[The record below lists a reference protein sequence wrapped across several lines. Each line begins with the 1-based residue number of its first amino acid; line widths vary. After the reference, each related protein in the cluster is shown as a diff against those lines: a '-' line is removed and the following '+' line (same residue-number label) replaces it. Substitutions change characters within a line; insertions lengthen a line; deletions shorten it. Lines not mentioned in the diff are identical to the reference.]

1 MAHGDPGETG
11 IPAEPGDRVARTL
24 GMLERER
31 ATGLLRVG
39 DDGALHLDGGAVTR
53 AESRHAPGPR
63 DLTGALGGPDP
74 ELPALLALFDAAYFL
89 LGSGAEPVFTD
100 GPPPAQGPAR
110 RITAATLVHE
120 RRRRRT
126 LLHSAWP
133 YDDVDAA
140 PVEPV
145 RRVRRQRVIL
155 TGLQAEILLNADGRR
170 TPGELARDLGRTA
183 FACLLA
189 VRGLAA
195 AALLRTRPH
204 DPAHDPAPGSAAGAL
219 APPGPPGPPLPAEP
233 PAGWAPADHD
243 LLARLRAALVE
254 LG

>member
-1 MAHGDPGETG
+1 MADRNTAAA
-11 IPAEPGDRVARTL
+11 AEDEDEDEGGAQGRVARTL

-31 ATGLLRVG
+31 ATGVLRIG

-53 AESRHAPGPR
+53 AVSRHAPGPGE
-63 DLTGALGGPDP
+63 LNGAFGGPDP
-74 ELPALLALFDAAYFL
+74 ELPALLAMFDAAYFL
-89 LGSGAEPVFTD
+89 LGSGAEPVFAE
-100 GPPPAQGPAR
+100 GPAARGPAR

-126 LLHSAWP
+126 LLDSAWP
-133 YDDVDAA
+133 YEDLDAA
-140 PVEPV
+140 PVVPV

-155 TGLQAEILLNADGRR
+155 TGLQAEILLNADDRR
-170 TPGELARDLGRTA
+170 TPAELARDLGRTA

-195 AALLRTRPH
+195 AALVRTQRH
-204 DPAHDPAPGSAAGAL
+204 RGGT
-219 APPGPPGPPLPAEP
+219 APPPAAPP
-233 PAGWAPADHD
+233 PAAPSASWVQPTGWAPADQD
-243 LLARLRAALVE
+243 LLARLRSALVE

>member
-1 MAHGDPGETG
+1 
-11 IPAEPGDRVARTL
+11 V
-24 GMLERER
+24 
-31 ATGLLRVG
+31 
-39 DDGALHLDGGAVTR
+39 
-53 AESRHAPGPR
+53 
-63 DLTGALGGPDP
+63 
-74 ELPALLALFDAAYFL
+74 
-89 LGSGAEPVFTD
+89 
-100 GPPPAQGPAR
+100 QG
-110 RITAATLVHE
+110 ITAATLVHE

-126 LLHSAWP
+126 LLDSAWP
-133 YDDVDAA
+133 HDDADAA
-140 PVEPV
+140 PVVPV

-170 TPGELARDLGRTA
+170 TPAELARDLGRTA

-204 DPAHDPAPGSAAGAL
+204 DPAAAPDPAPA
-219 APPGPPGPPLPAEP
+219 PGPEAEP

>member
-1 MAHGDPGETG
+1 MADRTRTPTDDR
-11 IPAEPGDRVARTL
+11 ATGDRVARTL
-24 GMLERER
+24 GTLERER

-39 DDGALHLDGGAVTR
+39 DDGAFHLDRGAVTR
-53 AESRHAPGPR
+53 AESRHAPGPG
-63 DLTGALGGPDP
+63 DLIGALGGPDP

-89 LGSGAEPVFTD
+89 LGSRAEPVFTG
-100 GPPPAQGPAR
+100 GPPAHGPVR
-110 RITAATLVHE
+110 RITAATLDHE

-126 LLHSAWP
+126 LLDSAWP
-133 YDDVDAA
+133 YDDADTAA
-140 PVEPV
+140 VVPV

-170 TPGELARDLGRTA
+170 TPAELARDLGRTA

-204 DPAHDPAPGSAAGAL
+204 DPAPASPVTPA
-219 APPGPPGPPLPAEP
+219 APPPAQLPPREAGPPTE
-233 PAGWAPADHD
+233 WAPADHD
-243 LLARLRAALVE
+243 LLARLRAALAE

>member
-1 MAHGDPGETG
+1 MAGE
-11 IPAEPGDRVARTL
+11 ASAGDRVARTL
-24 GMLERER
+24 GTLERDR
-31 ATGLLRVG
+31 ATGVLRVG
-39 DDGALHLDGGAVTR
+39 GDGAFHLDRGAVTH
-53 AESRHAPGPR
+53 AESRHAPGPG

-89 LGSGAEPVFTD
+89 LGSGAEPVFAG
-100 GPPPAQGPAR
+100 GPAARRPAR

-126 LLHSAWP
+126 LLDAAWP
-133 YDDVDAA
+133 DDGTDTA
-140 PVEPV
+140 PVVPV

-170 TPGELARDLGRTA
+170 TPAELARDLGRTA
-183 FACLLA
+183 FAGLLA

-195 AALLRTRPH
+195 AALVRT
-204 DPAHDPAPGSAAGAL
+204 AAGRDPSPPPQT
-219 APPGPPGPPLPAEP
+219 APPPETAAPPEDGLPEDGPPAE
-233 PAGWAPADHD
+233 WAPADHD

>member
-1 MAHGDPGETG
+1 MAYGDSGEPG

-100 GPPPAQGPAR
+100 GPSAQGPLR

-126 LLHSAWP
+126 LLHTAWP

-204 DPAHDPAPGSAAGAL
+204 DPAHGPARRAAHDPAPGAP
-219 APPGPPGPPLPAEP
+219 APPGPPPAEP

>member
-1 MAHGDPGETG
+1 MPGEN
-11 IPAEPGDRVARTL
+11 PAGDRVARTL
-24 GMLERER
+24 GALERDR
-31 ATGLLRVG
+31 ATGVLRVG
-39 DDGALHLDGGAVTR
+39 GDGALHLDRGAVTR
-53 AESRHAPGPR
+53 AESRHAPGPG

-74 ELPALLALFDAAYFL
+74 ELPALLALFDAAFFL
-89 LGSGAEPVFTD
+89 LGSGAEPVFT
-100 GPPPAQGPAR
+100 GGPAARRPVR

-126 LLHSAWP
+126 LLDAAWP
-133 YDDVDAA
+133 DDGADTA
-140 PVEPV
+140 PVVPV

-170 TPGELARDLGRTA
+170 APAELARDLGRTA
-183 FACLLA
+183 FAGLLA

-195 AALLRTRPH
+195 AALVRT
-204 DPAHDPAPGSAAGAL
+204 PAGRDPAPPPESAAPA
-219 APPGPPGPPLPAEP
+219 APAAPLEDGPPAE
-233 PAGWAPADHD
+233 WAPADHD